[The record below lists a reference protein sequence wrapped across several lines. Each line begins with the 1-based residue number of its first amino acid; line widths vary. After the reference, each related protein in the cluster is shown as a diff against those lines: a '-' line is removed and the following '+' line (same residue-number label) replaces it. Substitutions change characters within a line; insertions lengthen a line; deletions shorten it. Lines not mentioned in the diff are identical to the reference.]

1 MRRVALTYLILLKT
15 SESFVEDDGQLHAVY
30 CLRKRRRIVVF
41 YADER

>member
-30 CLRKRRRIVVF
+30 CLRRRIVVF